1 MPNLFDNLKTSSN
14 LIIDAFALDFDYL
27 PKLIQFREQEQK
39 YLADC
44 IKPLFNNSTG
54 KNILVTGK
62 PGIGKSAAVRFVLR
76 ELEEKG
82 LNDKVIP
89 IYVNCWKHNSEH
101 KVLLEICNIIDYKFT
116 HNKTTTELIQIIAK
130 IINQKA
136 AVICLDE
143 IDKLENNSILYNLIE
158 DIYKKT
164 IILITNQENF
174 LTTLDK
180 RIYSRLMPETI
191 NFKHYNYEETKEIL
205 LKRIDLAFNKNVIE
219 QEAFEEIA
227 AKSSFNKDIR
237 VGLTLLKDSANISSL
252 SNQHRIT
259 KEHALEA
266 INRLFPEEIKHLDME
281 EQIIGLLKENKELSA
296 NDIFNKI
303 DEKDIGPR
311 QLARVLTKLKEKDII
326 STKTVFK
333 GRGGNIPLY
342 SLKQTTL

>member
-1 MPNLFDNLKTSSN
+1 MSNLFNNLKTSSN

-54 KNILVTGK
+54 KNILVTGR

-89 IYVNCWKHNSEH
+89 IYINCWKHNSEH

-116 HNKTTTELIQIIAK
+116 HNKTTTELMSIIAK
-130 IINQKA
+130 IINQKS

-143 IDKLENNSILYNLIE
+143 IDKIENNSILYNLIE

-174 LTTLDK
+174 LTTIDK

-191 NFKHYNYEETKEIL
+191 NFKHYNYEETKGIL

-219 QEAFEEIA
+219 PEAFEEIA

-237 VGLTLLKDSANISSL
+237 VGLTLLKDSANIADL
-252 SNQHRIT
+252 NNQNKIT
-259 KEHALEA
+259 KEHTLEA
-266 INRLFPEEIKHLDME
+266 INRLFPEKLKPLDIE
-281 EQIIGLLKENKELSA
+281 NQIITLLKENKELSA
-296 NDIFNKI
+296 NQIFEAIN
-303 DEKDIGPR
+303 EKDIGYR
-311 QLARVLTKLKEKDII
+311 QLLRILTKLKEKDII
-326 STKTVFK
+326 STKTLSK

-342 SLKQTTL
+342 FLKQTTL